1 MRGRRRARRAGD
13 TPIPALLAACEPGLE
28 PVVASELEELG
39 LGPAAVAQE
48 GLLRLECPP
57 VAADVPGALGARTA
71 DDLYVEVWAG
81 GPGGLAA
88 WTARA
93 APLPAGAL
101 ALHRRVLAGQGRRPR
116 GRLKVTCFVRD
127 RSDLRRRDVEASL
140 GRQLLVAHPGWRL
153 DPDRPDAEVVVFV
166 DAHSAVVAL
175 RLTDPAFRHRG
186 YGRAIAALSPTV
198 AAALV
203 RLSAPA
209 ADDRFLDPCCGG
221 GTILLERALIG
232 LPYAEL
238 LGGDL
243 SEEALSVARANFGPR
258 HQPWTLRR
266 WDARHLPLPAASV
279 SRVACNLPFGVQL
292 PAAGGVAAFTAPCL
306 AEAARVLRPGGRM
319 VFLWPARPEVG
330 TPPGVEA
337 VRRVD
342 FLLAGRPVAA
352 RVYRRPP

>member
-1 MRGRRRARRAGD
+1 MRGRRPARQGGD
-13 TPIPALLAACEPGLE
+13 SPASALLAACEPGLE
-28 PVVASELEELG
+28 PVVASELEDLG

-48 GLLRLECPP
+48 GLLRLERPP
-57 VAADVPGALGARTA
+57 GAADVAVALGARTA
-71 DDLYVEVWAG
+71 DDLYVEVWVG

-88 WTARA
+88 WA
-93 APLPAGAL
+93 APLPADAL
-101 ALHRRVLAGQGRRPR
+101 ALHRRVLAHQGRRPR
-116 GRLKVTCFVRD
+116 GRVKVTCFVQG
-127 RSDLRRRDVEASL
+127 RSDLRRRDTEASL
-140 GRQLLVAHPGWRL
+140 GRRLLAAHPGWRL
-153 DPDRPDAEVVVFV
+153 DPERPDAEVVVFV
-166 DAHSAVVAL
+166 DARSAVVAL

-186 YGRAIAALSPTV
+186 YGRAPAALSPTV

-243 SEEALSVARANFGPR
+243 SEYALSVARANFGPR

-279 SRVACNLPFGVQL
+279 SRVACNLPFGVQS
-292 PAAGGVAAFTAPCL
+292 PVAGGVAAFTASCL

-319 VFLWPARPEVG
+319 VFLWPARPEVR

-337 VRRVD
+337 MRRVD

-352 RVYRRPP
+352 RVYRRAP